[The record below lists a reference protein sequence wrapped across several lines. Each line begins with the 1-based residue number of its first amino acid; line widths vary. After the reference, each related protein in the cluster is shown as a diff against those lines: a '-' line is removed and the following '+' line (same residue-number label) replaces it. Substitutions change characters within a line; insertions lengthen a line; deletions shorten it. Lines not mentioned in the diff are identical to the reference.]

1 LLYKIIKKANKVK
14 SIYICTKNNF
24 SFKAINNI
32 NPNSFNLNTK
42 TQTDFTINLNRYKAI
57 L

>member
-32 NPNSFNLNTK
+32 NPNSFNLNTR
-42 TQTDFTINLNRYKAI
+42 TQDNSIIDLNGYKAI

>member
-1 LLYKIIKKANKVK
+1 MLYKIIKKANKVK